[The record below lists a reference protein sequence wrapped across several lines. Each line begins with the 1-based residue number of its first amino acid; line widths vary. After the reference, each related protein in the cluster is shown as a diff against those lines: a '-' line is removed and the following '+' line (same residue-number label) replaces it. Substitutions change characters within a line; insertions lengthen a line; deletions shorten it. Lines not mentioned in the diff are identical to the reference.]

1 MTHFIRK
8 SIFFFLFTQFAMAS
22 FAQKNNNSNMDN
34 YKSEWEKIDK
44 LENEGKTK
52 TALETIESLLI
63 RARNEKNTAQVVKSL
78 FHKYKY
84 QMIIEEESTSKIV
97 ADLKANIEKANG
109 VEKALLQSILGEML
123 NQFYI
128 NNSYQFANR
137 TNVDSIALAD
147 DFMTWDQKRFND
159 ESRKL
164 YAASLEQA
172 ILLQNTDIS
181 SISEILNYE
190 GKNSGLR
197 PTLYDFLAHRAIEF
211 YSNGNDNDEIG
222 TDEFE
227 VNSPEYFNI
236 GTNFSSFKI
245 AAPRNFYGTYE
256 ALLVYQ
262 NLVDFR
268 TKKNDIP
275 AIIDLE
281 LERLAFV
288 NEKSISP
295 DKAELLL
302 KSYSELANKYASNG
316 AVAQVYFKI
325 AQIINGKGVVTDVN
339 GVETNNHKKALEMC
353 ETTIKKYPNTD
364 GATNCE
370 ALKTS
375 IQNPSLS
382 IVNEDFLIPNKAF
395 KAFLNYK
402 NTTLIYCKIVAI
414 GANENLGNKNT
425 TKDIIKNINGKKII
439 KSWSQALPNLND
451 LRNHQTEIKID
462 GLPVGNYAIVMSTSP
477 NFTDDKN
484 AFAFKAIQVTNI
496 SFVVRNKNGASE
508 YYVQNRQSGA
518 PLVGAKVEI
527 FSYNYNYKTRN
538 NDKVKMMTL
547 TTDKNGFA
555 SYENSNVQNYSSIF
569 SIFKYGK
576 ETLDPNF
583 YQYVYNNS
591 YSEPQKS
598 INSTLFTDRS
608 IYRPGQTVYFKGIVF
623 ESLIEKHNVVPNFKT
638 TVVLNDVNGQEV
650 GRVEVETNEF
660 GSYTGKFVL
669 PTSGLTGAFTLAA
682 NPNGYANIQVEEYKR
697 PKFEVL
703 FPPVDKSYALNEMVT
718 IKGKATAYSGANID
732 GAQVKYRVVRKT
744 VYPIWCYG
752 WYWRMMP
759 QKNEERIIVV
769 GTTKTDINGEFTVTF
784 EAIPDATANKQY
796 SPSFTYEISADVIDI
811 TGEMHSNTS
820 TVRVGYLALDAN
832 ISTPETI
839 ERDKENKFAITTN
852 NLNGQFESA
861 EIGLKLYEL
870 IEPVNF
876 KKERLWS
883 MPDQFTMTKAEHDKL
898 FPNEV
903 YKDENL
909 PTNWEKAGLIKSA
922 NFNTKDTK
930 EWVIN
935 ANEIKKSGAYL
946 LEFNTKDKNG
956 LPITIKK
963 IIYANALQDAKLSPQ
978 KALSVF
984 TDKDSY
990 GPNEKAIV
998 YIGSSL
1004 KNAFVVVDISFKGE
1018 SIKKEYLTINNEIQK
1033 ISIDILEKYRGG
1045 LSVKCFTV
1053 NDNRPY
1059 QGNANIEVP
1068 FDSKD
1073 LKIEWSTFRDK
1084 LLPGE
1089 KDTWKLKIKGP
1100 KGEKVATELLAAMYD
1115 ASLDAFLP
1123 HSWNFGIYQPNY
1135 TGYGSGFE
1143 NGNTFGAQN
1152 FSLYNN
1158 NWIKNYGFVDQAY
1171 DELNYYGFSFG
1182 YGNYRYKNFYAPMPL
1197 MSANA
1202 VYDGAVSEESVKMFS
1217 PKMKGNKNE
1226 RESDDELKKIP
1237 GGSGFLADQANIVPT
1252 KAIPLGQVKVRTN
1265 LNELAFFLPQLNT
1278 DAEGNISFSFQMPEA
1293 LTKWKFMGLA
1303 HTKTMDYSI
1312 FEKEI
1317 ITQKDL
1323 MVTPNVPRFL
1333 REGDKVIITTKIT
1346 NLSTN
1351 DLNGLVELRLFDTE
1365 TKQSAN
1371 IALKNTNPQQSIFI
1385 PKGQSTV
1392 AKWTLDIPFTFKAID
1407 YEIVASAGNYS
1418 DGEGATLPVLTNRML
1433 VTESMPLPI
1442 RGKQT
1447 KSFVFKKLLESQ
1459 KSTTLKNEKLTLEFT
1474 SQPAW
1479 YAVQALPYLMEF
1491 PHECAEQLFSR
1502 YYANTLGTYV
1512 ANSSPKIKAVFE
1524 KWGDSKEALLSNL
1537 EKNQELKSL
1546 MIEETPWLLDAKNE
1560 TANKKKV
1567 ALFFDMVRMGKEQND
1582 AMEKLMKLQTPNG
1595 GFTWFAGMPDSR
1607 YITQH
1612 IITGFGHLQQLKV
1625 EDYKDDRDISKKIKK
1640 AVLYL
1645 DDRMREDFENIKKYN
1660 KDYLKTDN
1668 ISNDIVQYLYMRSF
1682 FTYIKRENRND
1693 EAYNYFVAQAK
1704 KYALNKGMYMK
1715 GMLALALER
1724 LDDHTTAAKIMI
1736 SLKENAVRNDEMG
1749 MYWKELEKGGYYW
1762 YQAPIETQA
1771 LMIEAFDEVV
1781 KDEVMV
1787 DELKTWL
1794 LKQKQTQNW
1803 PTTKG
1808 TTEACYALLVTGDD
1822 WLAQS
1827 ELVDVMINGTKLFP
1841 ATMDATIEPGTG
1853 YYKVNW
1859 KAEEIKPE
1867 MAKIKVSK
1875 KDKGPAW
1882 GAMYWQYFEDLDK
1895 ITPHETPLKLVK
1907 KQFKEEKTENG
1918 TRLIAIDAQHPILP
1932 GDIVKVRIELRVDR
1946 DMEYIHMKD
1955 MRSAGLEPIN
1965 VLSGYKYQDGLG
1977 YYESTKDAATHFFFD
1992 YLPKGTYVFEY
2003 PLRANLSGDFSNGIT
2018 HIECMYAPEFTSHS
2032 EGTRLIIN
2040 EKP

>member
-1 MTHFIRK
+1 MIEYFKK
-8 SIFFFLFTQFAMAS
+8 SIFLLLFTQFAMVS
-22 FAQKNNNSNMDN
+22 FAQKNNNSTMDN
-34 YKSEWEKIDK
+34 YKSEWQKIDK
-44 LENEGKTK
+44 LESEGKTK
-52 TALETIESLLI
+52 TALEAIEMLII
-63 RARNEKNTAQVVKSL
+63 RAKNDNNTAQIVKSL

-97 ADLKANIEKANG
+97 ADLKVNIEKAKG
-109 VEKALLQSILGEML
+109 IEKALLQSILGEML
-123 NQFYI
+123 NQYYL

-137 TNVDSIALAD
+137 TNVDSSALAD
-147 DFMTWDQKRFND
+147 DFMTWDQKRFN
-159 ESRKL
+159 EETQKL
-164 YAASLEQA
+164 YAASLEPA
-172 ILLQNTDIS
+172 VLLQNTDIS
-181 SISEILNYE
+181 TIREILNYE
-190 GKNSGLR
+190 GQKSGLR
-197 PTLYDFLAHRAIEF
+197 PTLYDFLAHRAIDY
-211 YSNGNDNDEIG
+211 YSNGDENNEIG

-227 VNSPEYFNI
+227 VNNSAYFNL
-236 GTNFSSFKI
+236 GTDFSNYKI
-245 AAPRNFYGTYE
+245 PTPRNYYGTYE

-262 NLVDFR
+262 KLVDFR
-268 TKKNDIP
+268 TKQNDIP
-275 AIIDLE
+275 ALVDLE
-281 LERLAFV
+281 LKRL
-288 NEKSISP
+288 NYIDEKSISP

-302 KSYSELANKYASNG
+302 KSYYDLANKYAANG
-316 AVAQVYFKI
+316 AAAQVYFKI
-325 AQIINGKGVVTDVN
+325 AQILNGKGMVTDAN
-339 GVETNNHKKALEMC
+339 GIETNNYKKAVELC
-353 ETTIKKYPNTD
+353 ETTIKKYPSTD

-370 ALKTS
+370 ALKTN
-375 IQNPSLS
+375 ILNPSLS
-382 IVNEDFLIPNKAF
+382 IINEDFLSPNKPF
-395 KAFLNYK
+395 KANLNYK
-402 NTTLIYCKIVAI
+402 NTSQIFCKIISI
-414 GANENLGNKNT
+414 GLNENLSNKNT
-425 TKDIIKNINGKKII
+425 SKEIIKNINGKKVI
-439 KSWSQALPNLND
+439 KSWSQALPNPND
-451 LRNHQTEIKID
+451 LKNHQTEIKID

-477 NFTDDKN
+477 KFTDEQN
-484 AFAFKAIQVTNI
+484 AFAFKEIQVTNI
-496 SFVVRNKNGASE
+496 SFVVRNKNGSLE
-508 YYVQNRQSGA
+508 YYVQNRLTGL
-518 PLVGAKVEI
+518 PLEGAKVEV
-527 FSYNYNYKTRN
+527 YNYKYNYQTRS
-538 NDKVKMMTL
+538 NDKIKMGTL

-555 SYENSNVQNYSSIF
+555 AFNNSNYQNYSSIF

-576 ETLDPNF
+576 EVLDPN
-583 YQYVYNNS
+583 YNQYLYNNEIVENS
-591 YSEPQKS
+591 NTIS
-598 INSTLFTDRS
+598 STLFTDRS
-608 IYRPGQTVYFKGIVF
+608 IYRPGQTIYFKGIVF
-623 ESLIEKHNVVPNFKT
+623 ESIVDKHQVKPNFKT
-638 TVVLNDVNGQEV
+638 TVLLNDVNGQEV
-650 GRVEVETNEF
+650 GRLDVETNEF

-669 PTSGLTGAFTLAA
+669 PTSGLTGSFSLAA
-682 NPNGYANIQVEEYKR
+682 HPNGFANIQVEEYKR
-697 PKFEVL
+697 PKFEVI

-732 GAQVKYRVVRKT
+732 GAEVKYRVVRKT
-744 VYPIWCYG
+744 VFPIWCYG

-759 QKNEERIIVV
+759 QTNEERIIVV
-769 GTTKTDINGEFTVTF
+769 GTTKTDVNGEFSITF
-784 EAIPDATANKQY
+784 EAIPDASANKQF

-811 TGEMHSNTS
+811 TGETHTNTS
-820 TVRVGYLALDAN
+820 SVRVGYLALDAN
-832 ISTPETI
+832 IETPETI

-852 NLNGQFESA
+852 NLNGQFEA
-861 EIGLKLYEL
+861 ADIDLKLYEL
-870 IEPVNF
+870 NEPAIF
-876 KKERLWS
+876 KKPRLWGA
-883 MPDQFTMTKAEHDKL
+883 PDQFTLNKAEHDKL

-909 PTNWEKAGLIKSA
+909 PTNWEKAGLVKSA

-935 ANEIKKSGAYL
+935 ANDLKKSGTYL
-946 LEFNTKDKNG
+946 LEMNTNDKNG
-956 LPITIKK
+956 KPITIKK
-963 IIYANALQDAKLSPQ
+963 IIFVHSLQDNKLSPQ
-978 KALSVF
+978 NALTVYADKKSYSPNDKATF
-984 TDKDSY
+984 F
-990 GPNEKAIV
+990 
-998 YIGSSL
+998 IGSSL
-1004 KNAFVVVDISFKGE
+1004 QNAFVVVDISFKGE
-1018 SIKKEYLTINNEIQK
+1018 ILKKEYLYLNNEIKQL
-1033 ISIDILEKYRGG
+1033 SIDILEKYRGG
-1045 LSVKCFTV
+1045 LTMRCFTV
-1053 NDNRPY
+1053 KDNRPY
-1059 QGNANIEVP
+1059 QSSLNIEVP

-1100 KGEKVATELLAAMYD
+1100 KGEKVASELLAAMYD
-1115 ASLDAFLP
+1115 ASLDAFMP
-1123 HSWNFGIYQPNY
+1123 HRWNWGIYQPNY
-1135 TGYGSGFE
+1135 YGYGYGFE

-1152 FSLYNN
+1152 FRLYQN
-1158 NWIKNYGFVDQAY
+1158 NWIKYNDFTSQEY
-1171 DELNYYGFSFG
+1171 DALNYFGFSFG
-1182 YGNYRYKNFYAPMPL
+1182 YGNYWYRGGYPMPL
-1197 MSANA
+1197 MSANM
-1202 VYDGAVSEESVKMFS
+1202 VLDEVKGVESVKIVS
-1217 PKMKGNKNE
+1217 PKIKKKEGRENNE
-1226 RESDDELKKIP
+1226 ELDATM
-1237 GGSGFLADQANIVPT
+1237 GAGFLEDKEVITPP
-1252 KAIPLGQVKVRTN
+1252 KAIPLGQVKARTN
-1265 LNELAFFLPQLNT
+1265 LNELAFFLPQLTT
-1278 DAEGNISFSFQMPEA
+1278 DAEGYVSFSFQMPEA

-1303 HTKTMDYSI
+1303 HTKTMDFSI

-1317 ITQKDL
+1317 VTQKDL
-1323 MVTPNVPRFL
+1323 MVVPNVPRFL
-1333 REGDKVIITTKIT
+1333 REGDKVIISAKVT
-1346 NLSTN
+1346 NLSAN

-1491 PHECAEQLFSR
+1491 PYECAEQLFSR

-1524 KWGDSKEALLSNL
+1524 KWGESKESLLSNL

-1668 ISNDIVQYLYMRSF
+1668 IGNDIVQYLYMRSF
-1682 FTYIKRENRND
+1682 FPYIKRENRND
-1693 EAYNYFVAQAK
+1693 EAYNYFVTQAK
-1704 KYALNKGMYMK
+1704 KYALQKGMYMK

-1724 LDDHTTAAKIMI
+1724 MNDHATAAKIMTSI
-1736 SLKENAVRNDEMG
+1736 KENAVRNEEMG

-1827 ELVDVMINGTKLFP
+1827 ELVEVMINGTKLFP

-1859 KAEEIKPE
+1859 KGNEIKPE

-1918 TRLIAIDAQHPILP
+1918 TKLVAIDAQHPILP